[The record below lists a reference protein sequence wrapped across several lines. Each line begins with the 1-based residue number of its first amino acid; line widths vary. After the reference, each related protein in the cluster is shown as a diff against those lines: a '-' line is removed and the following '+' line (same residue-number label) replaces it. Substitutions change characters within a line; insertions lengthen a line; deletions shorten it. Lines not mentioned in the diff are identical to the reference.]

1 VTLTL
6 APVPAVKPVVD
17 GEIGDY
23 TGVVAFMG
31 NNRARVICIAML
43 ILYSPPVTPSVCFP
57 YHWHWH
63 RHRQLR
69 PWASPRPPPTRVS
82 FAFMG
87 NNRARVICI
96 AMLILYSPLVRVI
109 PRVRPSPTRE
119 SFAFMGNEKARI

>member
-1 VTLTL
+1 MTLTL

-17 GEIGDY
+17 GEIDDY
-23 TGVVAFMG
+23 TGVV
-31 NNRARVICIAML
+31 
-43 ILYSPPVTPSVCFP
+43 
-57 YHWHWH
+57 
-63 RHRQLR
+63 
-69 PWASPRPPPTRVS
+69 
-82 FAFMG
+82 AFMG